1 MQNCFPTTYLSR
13 PQREGRRGRETA
25 YPSPVANTLEETK
38 ACWQLAEHKGECPQH
53 VPPPIPEA
61 WRKQGGRL
69 NTMQCGLQNDDSVS
83 SGSNT
88 FSTGTVWS
96 PADSKNQVGPLLAV
110 MIPGLRM
117 EAKGQQNSVT
127 EKYCTLRAPQLR
139 DITPQ
144 QKPN

>member
-1 MQNCFPTTYLSR
+1 MRGEEEERQLILVLLLTHWRKSR
-13 PQREGRRGRETA
+13 HAGNWLNTRGSA
-25 YPSPVANTLEETK
+25 PSY
-38 ACWQLAEHKGECPQH
+38 

-61 WRKQGGRL
+61 RRKQGGQL